1 MNKKNTLR
9 FAAAAGVLA
18 AGILASFY
26 WSSGQS
32 SAPDII
38 LPGSET
44 ADIGVDVQREQYNSR
59 VVTEVDIDKD
69 SVQRVIATL
78 RRPEQYVY
86 EGAGTYYYEG
96 GENTVTVRG
105 AVRGGLTKVVQS
117 LPGNSYKHII
127 LTGDEVYI
135 WSSGSLSLYRGAAGE
150 TSRDELSLIPTYEDV
165 LDVPQEDVLS
175 GGFEEYEGV
184 SCVYAECLNALT
196 GYRDKYYISPASG
209 LLVGAESYDGD
220 ALVYRAVITPDDSQ
234 QVEDDWFLLPSGT
247 VVTG

>member
-9 FAAAAGVLA
+9 VAAAAGVLT
-18 AGILASFY
+18 AGILVSFY

-38 LPGSET
+38 LPESET
-44 ADIGVDVQREQYNSR
+44 ADIGVDIQREQYNGR
-59 VVTEVDIDKD
+59 VVSEVEIDKD

-78 RRPEQYVY
+78 KRPEQYVY
-86 EGAGTYYYEG
+86 EGTGTYYYEG
-96 GENTVTVRG
+96 GQSAVTVRG
-105 AVRGGLTKVVQS
+105 AVRGDLTKVVQS
-117 LPGNSYKHII
+117 LPGNTYKHMI
-127 LTGDEVYI
+127 LTGAEIYI
-135 WSSGSLSLYRGAAGE
+135 WSSGSLSFYRGAAGE
-150 TSRDELSLIPTYEDV
+150 TSRDDLSLVPTYEDV
-165 LDVPQEDVLS
+165 LNVDQQDVLE

-184 SCVYAECLNALT
+184 SCIYAECLNSLT
-196 GYRDKYYISPASG
+196 GYRDRYYISAANG

-220 ALVYRAVITPDDSQ
+220 MLVYRAVITPDDSQ